1 LALWARWREKKQNQG
16 APVGYIASS
25 PSSLEEILQSTVA
38 RSALRSTDLRPLLV
52 ARPMLIAFDS
62 YAGEALMNEMQF
74 VRQVADRTYG
84 DERRAET
91 LIFAVFQELRDRLTP
106 SEAADV
112 AAQLPSSLKM
122 LWMSFDRPDRKVR
135 RVHEGQFLNEIARM
149 AGLED
154 AIEAEVAVTAVFA
167 VLQEAFGSPTGTKGV
182 AGHVLS
188 QLPADLKQLWLSAS
202 F

>member
-1 LALWARWREKKQNQG
+1 
-16 APVGYIASS
+16 
-25 PSSLEEILQSTVA
+25 
-38 RSALRSTDLRPLLV
+38 
-52 ARPMLIAFDS
+52 
-62 YAGEALMNEMQF
+62 MNERDF
-74 VRQVADRTYG
+74 VQKVADRTYG

-106 SEAADV
+106 REAADV

-135 RVHEGQFLNEIARM
+135 RVHEGQFLREVARM

-154 AIEAEVAVTAVFA
+154 ADEAQVAVTAVFA
-167 VLQEAFGSPTGTKGV
+167 VLQEALGSYTGTKGV

-188 QLPADLKQLWLSAS
+188 QLPGDLKQLWLSAGR
-202 F
+202 

>member
-1 LALWARWREKKQNQG
+1 MTQ
-16 APVGYIASS
+16 
-25 PSSLEEILQSTVA
+25 LQMS
-38 RSALRSTDLRPLLV
+38 LV
-52 ARPMLIAFDS
+52 ATLLPLSKTHALIVIRPDIPIALQPSPLMACPMLLTLVDLIGRRA
-62 YAGEALMNEMQF
+62 MNDMQF

-84 DERRAET
+84 DERRAES

-106 SEAADV
+106 NEAADV

-122 LWMSFDRPDRKVR
+122 LWMSFDRPGRKVR
-135 RVHEGQFLNEIARM
+135 RVHEGQFVREVARM

-154 AIEAEVAVTAVFA
+154 ATEAEGAVTAIFS
-167 VLQEAFGSPTGTKGV
+167 VLQEALGSPTGTTGV
-182 AGHVLS
+182 ANHILS